1 MLASATL
8 LTISNARA
16 GLHVADPERPERG
29 RDATGVAEEPEP
41 HLVPVADELGEGV
54 RVDDAVP
61 PVTTTRNPVPSV
73 DSRVQPAR

>member
-1 MLASATL
+1 LLASATL

-41 HLVPVADELGEGV
+41 HLVPVADELGEGM
-54 RVDDAVP
+54 RVDERRSAGNDDP
-61 PVTTTRNPVPSV
+61 Q
-73 DSRVQPAR
+73 SRSFR